1 MHTANKPMMKTMIEG
16 NVTKIEKIPNEPHKA
31 VLRTAVAATV
41 LIAVGAFVLSFDA
54 LTDLAGRSGIN
65 DNLAWIWPIIV
76 DGMIV
81 ASTVA
86 IVALNGHNRRAMI
99 YPWSLLFFGAIVST
113 AANSVHAILTVTAE
127 QSDIPPVVSAL
138 VAAMPP
144 VVLLAITHLTVHMY
158 QKKAEAAELRAAAN
172 YDEEAIESEK
182 YSVAYD
188 DGFQQA
194 MADAQV
200 AESERIEAARI
211 KAADDAARA
220 RVEGKLEAVKA
231 AAATA
236 QAATAQAATSKN
248 APAADKKTAAQPAAN
263 GKTQLLN
270 PTKSGASPL
279 YDEVAQSIDSK
290 N

>member
-1 MHTANKPMMKTMIEG
+1 M
-16 NVTKIEKIPNEPHKA
+16 IEKIPNEPHKA
-31 VLRTAVAATV
+31 VLGTAVAATV

-65 DNLAWIWPIIV
+65 ANLAWIWPIIV

-86 IVALNGHNRRAMI
+86 IVALNGHSRRAMV

-113 AANSVHAILTVTAE
+113 AANSVHAILTVSAQ

-158 QKKAEAAELRAAAN
+158 QKKAEAAKLRAVAEH
-172 YDEEAIESEK
+172 DEEAVEAEK
-182 YSVAYD
+182 YGLAYD
-188 DGFQQA
+188 DGFQAA
-194 MADAQV
+194 MADAQA
-200 AESERIEAARI
+200 AESERLEAARV
-211 KAADDAARA
+211 KAADDVARA
-220 RVEGKLEAVKA
+220 RIEGKLEGSKA
-231 AAATA
+231 AAR
-236 QAATAQAATSKN
+236 AATPSGKPQVPSA
-248 APAADKKTAAQPAAN
+248 APAAQAPASAN
-263 GKTQLLN
+263 GAQGAKN
-270 PTKSGASPL
+270 GKVEAMAAAKNGASPL